1 MSELAHVLRTTLG
14 LTRHSRASQAELR
27 AFQDAALR
35 RLLVHA
41 YERVPYYRKLFDR
54 HRVHPR
60 HIRGVVDL
68 DLLPISSKQ
77 ELRQQP
83 ESNVIASGLDPAT
96 LLTARTSG
104 SSGEPFTIRRTWG
117 EDKLQFMFRLRAYA
131 SMGLRP
137 GDRRAS
143 LSLHR
148 PGNPLDRKFIGRTL
162 GALGISRT
170 MSIDGLG
177 SPAHIIAQLR
187 SFRPDVV
194 VGMPGMLSRVADTLL
209 AAGDSDIRPRFLVVG
224 GEVLSPLVQ
233 LRLTR
238 AFGAQVYQTYA
249 SHEFPLLAWE
259 CAHAGVYHV
268 NDDGVILEVLRDGRP
283 AQPGEQGEVVA
294 TNLHAYSMPFIR
306 YRLGDVVTRG
316 PKACACG
323 RPFSTISDIQGR
335 VIDSFRLP
343 DGRVLHPYHVLTSFI
358 DGADRWIRQYQLLQE
373 RPDRILLRIQP
384 VAGPVS
390 EQVSAIER
398 SVRPLLGPGV
408 DFGVQLLDEI
418 PLESSGKFRVLRSLV
433 QADQSDIP
441 ASASHA

>member
-1 MSELAHVLRTTLG
+1 MSELSHALRTTLG
-14 LTRHSRASQAELR
+14 LTRHSRATQAELR
-27 AFQDAALR
+27 DFQDAALR

-68 DLLPISSKQ
+68 DLLPITSKQ
-77 ELRQQP
+77 ELREQR
-83 ESNVIASGLDPAT
+83 ESNLLASGLDPAT

-117 EDKLQFMFRLRAYA
+117 EDKLQYLFRLRAYA

-143 LSLHR
+143 LSLRR
-148 PGNPLDRKFIGRTL
+148 PSNTLDRKLIGRTL
-162 GALGISRT
+162 GAFSRT
-170 MSIDGLG
+170 MSIDGLE
-177 SPAHIIAQLR
+177 SPAQIIAQLR
-187 SFRPDVV
+187 SFHPDVV
-194 VGMPGMLSRVADTLL
+194 IGMPGMLSRVADALL
-209 AAGDSDIRPRFLVVG
+209 ASGDSDIRPRFLVVG

-233 LRLTR
+233 LRLNR
-238 AFGAQVYQTYA
+238 AFGGQVYQTYA

-259 CAHAGVYHV
+259 CTHAGLYHV

-283 AQPGEQGEVVA
+283 AKPGEQGEVVA

-316 PKACACG
+316 PDACACR

-358 DGADRWIRQYQLLQE
+358 GGADSWIRQYQLLQE
-373 RPDRILLRIQP
+373 RPDRIVLRIQP

-408 DFGVQLLDEI
+408 DFGVQLIDEI
-418 PLESSGKFRVLRSLV
+418 PLESSGKFRPLRSLV
-433 QADQSDIP
+433 QSEHP
-441 ASASHA
+441 AALASSSNV

>member
-1 MSELAHVLRTTLG
+1 MSELSHALRTTLG
-14 LTRHSRASQAELR
+14 LTRHNRASRAELR

-35 RLLVHA
+35 RLLLHA

-54 HRVHPR
+54 HRLRPR

-68 DLLPISSKQ
+68 DLIPVSSKQ
-77 ELRQQP
+77 ELRQQQ
-83 ESNVIASGLDPAT
+83 ESSLLASGLDPAT

-117 EDKLQFMFRLRAYA
+117 EDKLQYLFRLRAYA

-137 GDRRAS
+137 GHRQAS
-143 LSLHR
+143 LNLRR
-148 PGNPLDRKFIGRTL
+148 PASALDRKLIGRTL
-162 GALGISRT
+162 GASGIRRT
-170 MSIDGLG
+170 LSIDGLE
-177 SPAHIIAQLR
+177 SPAKIIASLR

-194 VGMPGMLSRVADTLL
+194 IGMPGLLSRVANELL
-209 AAGDSDIRPRFLVVG
+209 ASGDTDLRPRFLVVG

-233 LRLTR
+233 LHLTR
-238 AFGAQVYQTYA
+238 AFGAQVYQTYG

-259 CAHAGVYHV
+259 CAAAGVFHV

-283 AQPGEQGEVVA
+283 AKPGEQGEVFA

-316 PKACACG
+316 PDACACG

-358 DGADRWIRQYQLLQE
+358 AGADSWIRQYQLLQE
-373 RPDRILLRIQP
+373 RPDRIVLRIQP
-384 VAGPVS
+384 VAGSVS

-433 QADQSDIP
+433 QP
-441 ASASHA
+441 EHA

>member
-1 MSELAHVLRTTLG
+1 MSHVLRTSLA
-14 LTRHSRASQAELR
+14 LTRHNRASQAELR

-35 RLLVHA
+35 RLLVQA
-41 YERVPYYRKLFDR
+41 YERVPYYRKLFDH
-54 HRVHPR
+54 HRLHPR

-83 ESNVIASGLDPAT
+83 ESNLIASGLDPAT

-117 EDKLQFMFRLRAYA
+117 EDKLQFLFRLRAYA

-137 GDRRAS
+137 GDRQAMLKLR
-143 LSLHR
+143 R
-148 PGNPLDRKFIGRTL
+148 PGNPLDRKLIGRTL
-162 GALGISRT
+162 DTLGIRRT
-170 MSIDGLG
+170 LSINGLE

-187 SFRPDVV
+187 SFQPDVV
-194 VGMPGMLSRVADTLL
+194 IGMPGMLSRVADELI

-249 SHEFPLLAWE
+249 SHEFPLLGWE
-259 CAHAGVYHV
+259 CAHAGGYHV

-283 AQPGEQGEVVA
+283 AKPGEQGEVVA

-316 PKACACG
+316 PEACACG

-358 DGADRWIRQYQLLQE
+358 AGADSWIRQYQLLQE
-373 RPDRILLRIQP
+373 RPDRIVLRVQP

-408 DFGVQLLDEI
+408 DFGVELLDEI

-433 QADQSDIP
+433 QPDA
-441 ASASHA
+441 

>member
-1 MSELAHVLRTTLG
+1 MSGASHMLGTTLG
-14 LTRHSRASQAELR
+14 LIRHNRASQAELR

-54 HRVHPR
+54 HRLHPR
-60 HIRGVVDL
+60 HIRGVMDL
-68 DLLPISSKQ
+68 DLIPMSSKQ
-77 ELRQQP
+77 ELREQRD
-83 ESNVIASGLDPAT
+83 SNLLASGLDPAT

-104 SSGEPFTIRRTWG
+104 SSGEPFTVRRTWG
-117 EDKLQFMFRLRAYA
+117 EDKLQYLFRLRAYA

-137 GDRRAS
+137 GDRQAMLNLR
-143 LSLHR
+143 R
-148 PGNPLDRKFIGRTL
+148 PGNPLDGKLIGRTL
-162 GALGISRT
+162 GGLGISRT
-170 MSIDGLG
+170 LSINGLE
-177 SPAHIIAQLR
+177 SPAHIIAELR
-187 SFRPDVV
+187 EFQPDVV
-194 VGMPGMLSRVADTLL
+194 IGMPGMLSRVADELI
-209 AAGDSDIRPRFLVVG
+209 AAGETDIRPRFLVVG
-224 GEVLSPLVQ
+224 GEVLSPLAQ
-233 LRLTR
+233 SRLTR
-238 AFGAQVYQTYA
+238 AFGAQVFQTYG

-259 CAHAGVYHV
+259 CAHAGVFHA

-306 YRLGDVVTRG
+306 YRLGDLVSHG
-316 PKACACG
+316 PEACACG

-335 VIDSFRLP
+335 VIDTFRLP

-358 DGADRWIRQYQLLQE
+358 AGADSWIRQYQLLQE
-373 RPDRILLRIQP
+373 RPNRIVLRIKP

-433 QADQSDIP
+433 RSD
-441 ASASHA
+441 A